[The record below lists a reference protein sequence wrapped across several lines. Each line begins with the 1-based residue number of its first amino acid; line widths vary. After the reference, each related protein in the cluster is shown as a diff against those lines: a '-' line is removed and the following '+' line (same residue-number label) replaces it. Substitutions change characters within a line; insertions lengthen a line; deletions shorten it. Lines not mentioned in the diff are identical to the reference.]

1 MSCEQ
6 DFVITN
12 GVLINCTGPG
22 GYGRHGNRDVCLQAL
37 RELDQCDHPDGRH
50 RNQRECLRVL
60 HEPEQR
66 HHPGGRHENR
76 GEGLL

>member
-37 RELDQCDHPDGRH
+37 RELDQCDHP
-50 RNQRECLRVL
+50 Q
-60 HEPEQR
+60 QR
-66 HHPGGRHENR
+66 HELWRKYIRKVRESDQRDHPQRQSLPGT
-76 GEGLL
+76 LPLF